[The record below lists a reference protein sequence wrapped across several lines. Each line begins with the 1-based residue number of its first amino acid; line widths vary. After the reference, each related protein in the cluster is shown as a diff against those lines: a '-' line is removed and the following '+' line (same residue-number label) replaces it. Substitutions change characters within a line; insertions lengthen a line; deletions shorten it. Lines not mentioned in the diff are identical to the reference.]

1 MRVMRYTYPLIY
13 VLLKIVN
20 IWGKGVVYNV
30 LLMESINMKKMIQ
43 HFINHSKKQQDRK
56 ERRLQNLN
64 NNTSNIRLNY

>member
-1 MRVMRYTYPLIY
+1 MQVMKYTYLLIY

-20 IWGKGVVYNV
+20 IWEKGVVYNV
-30 LLMESINMKKMIQ
+30 LLMESTNMKKMIQ
-43 HFINHSKKQQDRK
+43 HFINQSKKQQDRK